1 MRNLPKYVF
10 PSLDCPF
17 LMPKYFKNHL
27 VDALIL
33 MSRYFKNAAK
43 LLDEISLSKL
53 RTILVMVV
61 GGMERGGGG
70 HSSDKF
76 QDMGTFLDSF

>member
-43 LLDEISLSKL
+43 LVDEISLSKL
-53 RTILVMVV
+53 RATKLMV
-61 GGMERGGGG
+61 GGWDGGEGG
-70 HSSDKF
+70 HSSDKYR
-76 QDMGTFLDSF
+76 DMGTFLDSF